1 MLFPSLTFVV
11 FFAPVFALAWLFHK
25 KSILWKSVLV
35 IASIVFYGWW
45 STPFLLLL
53 LGNVFLNFCFGQAI
67 SKYEQHKKIILWL
80 AVGANLAVL
89 ATFKYYKFF
98 YINFVEA
105 FPNLSDMLPALE
117 LILPVGISFY
127 TFQGISYVVDIYRR
141 EISARNLLDVMC
153 FQMFFPQL
161 VAGPI
166 VRANHFIPQLDHV
179 AHLTTPAFN
188 RGLLLVLWG
197 LVLKLVSAN
206 YLAQLIVDDVF
217 TYPDAFDASQVLTA
231 IYCYAIQIYCDFAG
245 YSLMA
250 IGIAAMLGFSLPEN
264 FRTPYFATSLQDF
277 WRRWHISL
285 SFWLR
290 DYLYVPL
297 GGNRGGIN
305 RTLVNLMIVMVLGG
319 LWHGAGWNFI
329 IWGALHGIGLSANV
343 LLRRAGIRVP
353 KFLGWFVTFHYVCVG
368 WVFFRASDLDVVR
381 AIFDTLSFGDWSTMP
396 TFGLMFLFAMPL
408 LIDWIVDSKV
418 VGRMAPRILG
428 GNHLWITAL
437 ALAIVVMILVI
448 APPTEAP
455 FIYFQF

>member
-1 MLFPSLTFVV
+1 M
-11 FFAPVFALAWLFHK
+11 
-25 KSILWKSVLV
+25 
-35 IASIVFYGWW
+35 
-45 STPFLLLL
+45 LL
-53 LGNVFLNFCFGQAI
+53 LGNVFLNFFFGQAI
-67 SKYEQHKKIILWL
+67 SKYDHRKKIILWF

-89 ATFKYYKFF
+89 GVFKYYKFF

-105 FPNLSDMLPALE
+105 FPNLSETLPALE

-127 TFQGISYVVDIYRR
+127 TFQGISYVIDVSSK
-141 EISARNLLDVMC
+141 EISERNFLDVMC

-161 VAGPI
+161 VAGPS
-166 VRANHFIPQLDHV
+166 VRASHFIPQLDSV
-179 AHLTTPAFN
+179 SHLTTPAFN
-188 RGLLLVLWG
+188 RGLLFVVWG

-250 IGIAAMLGFSLPEN
+250 VGIAAMLGFSLPEN
-264 FRTPYFATSLQDF
+264 FKTPYFSTSLQDF

-305 RTLVNLMIVMVLGG
+305 RNMVNLMIVMVLGG

-343 LLRRAGIRVP
+343 LIGRAGIWVP
-353 KFLGWFVTFHYVCVG
+353 KFLGWFITFHYVCLG

-381 AIFDTLSFGDWSTMP
+381 AIYNTLLVGDWSTTP
-396 TFGLMFLFAMPL
+396 TVGLMFLFAMPL
-408 LIDWIVDSKV
+408 MIDWGVGSKFA
-418 VGRMAPRILG
+418 RRWAPRILG
-428 GNHLWITAL
+428 INHLWITAF
-437 ALAIVVMILVI
+437 ALAIVVIVLVI

>member
-1 MLFPSLTFVV
+1 M
-11 FFAPVFALAWLFHK
+11 
-25 KSILWKSVLV
+25 
-35 IASIVFYGWW
+35 
-45 STPFLLLL
+45 LL
-53 LGNVFLNFCFGQAI
+53 LGNVFLNFFFGQAI
-67 SKYEQHKKIILWL
+67 SKYDHRKKIILWF

-89 ATFKYYKFF
+89 GVFKYYKFF

-105 FPNLSDMLPALE
+105 FPNLSETLPALE

-127 TFQGISYVVDIYRR
+127 TFQGISYVIDVYRK
-141 EISARNLLDVMC
+141 EISERNFLDVMC

-166 VRANHFIPQLDHV
+166 VRASHFIPQLDSV
-179 AHLTTPAFN
+179 SHLTTPAFN
-188 RGLLLVLWG
+188 RGLLFVVWG

-250 IGIAAMLGFSLPEN
+250 VGIAAMLGFSLPEN
-264 FRTPYFATSLQDF
+264 FKTPYFSTSLQDF

-305 RTLVNLMIVMVLGG
+305 RNMVNLMIVMVLGG

-343 LLRRAGIRVP
+343 LIGRAGIRVP
-353 KFLGWFVTFHYVCVG
+353 KFLGWFITFHYVCLG

-381 AIFDTLSFGDWSTMP
+381 AIYNTLLVGDWSTTP
-396 TFGLMFLFAMPL
+396 TVGLMFLFAMPL
-408 LIDWIVDSKV
+408 MIDWGVGSKFA
-418 VGRMAPRILG
+418 RRWAPRILG
-428 GNHLWITAL
+428 INHLWITAF
-437 ALAIVVMILVI
+437 ALAIVVIVLVI